1 MAREPKYSY
10 IDPRNGNVKFN
21 GPLEVTKSDHR
32 SMPPRTEA
40 YLPGD
45 EKGHLCASSLSPF
58 AVNSTVNVVPQ
69 NGADIN
75 HGAWLQI
82 ENGERAA
89 LKAGASIHSEKIAY
103 VDGQIG
109 DRPHT
114 FANNDHVTFPDG
126 HNEIIYFSLPN
137 EAYANQS
144 AFNELSAAFPD
155 TFGDTEP
162 TDVLR
167 SENDIAQYAELMES
181 SDLLLPNIADEYTAA
196 DYYGLPAAAMAGSAA
211 EAANTAVE
219 AEHTSA
225 ADISADDIAAD
236 CDNDI

>member
-10 IDPRNGNVKFN
+10 IVPRNGNVTFN
-21 GPLEVTKSDHR
+21 GPLEITKSDHKG
-32 SMPPRTEA
+32 MPPRTEA

-45 EKGHLCASSLSPF
+45 ERGHLCASSLSPY

-75 HGAWLQI
+75 HEAWLQI
-82 ENGERAA
+82 ENGERSA

-114 FANNDHVTFPDG
+114 FANNDHVIYPDG

-144 AFNELSAAFPD
+144 AFNDLSAAFPD

-167 SENDIAQYAELMES
+167 SEMNTDQYAELMES
-181 SDLLLPNIADEYTAA
+181 SDLLLPSIADEYMAA
-196 DYYGLPAAAMAGSAA
+196 DYYGLPAAAMADSAA
-211 EAANTAVE
+211 EAANTAAE
-219 AEHTSA
+219 AEDTTD
-225 ADISADDIAAD
+225 ADISAEDIAAG
-236 CDNDI
+236 CDNDF

>member
-10 IDPRNGNVKFN
+10 IDPRNGNVIFN
-21 GPLEVTKSDHR
+21 GPLEITKSDHTR
-32 SMPPRTEA
+32 MPPRTEA

-58 AVNSTVNVVPQ
+58 AVNSTVNVVAQ

-75 HGAWLQI
+75 HGVWLQI

-126 HNEIIYFSLPN
+126 HSESIHLSLYN
-137 EAYANQS
+137 GAYADQS
-144 AFNELSAAFPD
+144 AFNDLSVSFPD
-155 TFGDTEP
+155 TFDGVEP
-162 TDVLR
+162 TDMLR
-167 SENDIAQYAELMES
+167 SENDVAQYAELMES
-181 SDLLLPNIADEYTAA
+181 SDLLLPSIADEYTAA
-196 DYYGLPAAAMAGSAA
+196 DYYGLPAVAMAESTAESANTSA
-211 EAANTAVE
+211 EAE
-219 AEHTSA
+219 YTSA
-225 ADISADDIAAD
+225 ADTSADDIAAG
-236 CDNDI
+236 CDNDY

>member
-1 MAREPKYSY
+1 MAREPKYSF
-10 IDPRNGNVKFN
+10 IDPKNGNVIFN
-21 GPLEVTKSDHR
+21 GPLEITKSDHKGMA
-32 SMPPRTEA
+32 SRTEA

-69 NGADIN
+69 NGVDIN

-82 ENGERAA
+82 ENGERSA
-89 LKAGASIHSEKIAY
+89 LKAGASIQSEKIAY

-137 EAYANQS
+137 ESYANQS
-144 AFNELSAAFPD
+144 AFNDLSVAFPD

-162 TDVLR
+162 TDELR

-181 SDLLLPNIADEYTAA
+181 SDLLLPSIADEYTAA
-196 DYYGLPAAAMAGSAA
+196 DYYGLPAAAMADSAA
-211 EAANTAVE
+211 ESANTTAE
-219 AEHTSA
+219 AEYTSA
-225 ADISADDIAAD
+225 VDISADDIAAD